1 MANLHDRSE
10 HAVTQEDQF
19 ASTPLSPDATARA
32 GDVGGVD
39 LRTLP
44 PGTEVVVDT
53 SNSHYRFVMLDGGG
67 SRAVVRGGLR
77 FDDCAEVR
85 IVGSTFGG
93 TFLRIG
99 WIEPGLF
106 LELSVDGKR
115 LGTSRIRSVSV
126 VRSRRR
132 R

>member
-32 GDVGGVD
+32 GDVRGVD
-39 LRTLP
+39 VRTLP

-53 SNSHYRFVMLDGGG
+53 SNSHYRFVMLEGGG
-67 SRAVVRGGLR
+67 SRAVVQGGLR

-85 IVGSTFGG
+85 IAGSTFGG
-93 TFLRIG
+93 TFLRVG
-99 WIEPGLF
+99 WIEPGMY
-106 LELSVDGKR
+106 LELAVGGKR
-115 LGTSRIRSVSV
+115 LGTSRVRSVSIL
-126 VRSRRR
+126 RRR